1 MTKRLF
7 WISGLAAALIAAL
20 VIARSPAAAHHSS
33 APFYDDTRR
42 VDAVGTVTR
51 FLFRNPHSF
60 IFIQGDNGRGQSV
73 EWEVEL
79 GAAVS
84 MRRSGWTPETIK
96 AGDPIKATGQPSR
109 APDTWGMCCAQLS
122 RPDGSPIRP

>member
-1 MTKRLF
+1 MKRLV
-7 WISGLAAALIAAL
+7 WIASLLTVVVVGLIAFG
-20 VIARSPAAAHHSS
+20 RPAAAHHSS
-33 APFYDDTRR
+33 APFYDDTKR
-42 VDAVGTVTR
+42 VEAVGTVTR

-96 AGDPIKATGQPSR
+96 AGDQVKAVGQPSR

-122 RPDGSPIRP
+122 RPDGGPIR

>member
-1 MTKRLF
+1 MQRVI
-7 WISGLAAALIAAL
+7 WISSLLTVAVAGLVALS
-20 VIARSPAAAHHSS
+20 RPAAAHHSS
-33 APFYDDTRR
+33 APFYDDTKR
-42 VDAVGTVTR
+42 VEAVGTVTR

-96 AGDPIKATGQPSR
+96 AGDQVKAVGQPSR

-122 RPDGSPIRP
+122 RPDGSPIR

>member
-1 MTKRLF
+1 MKRLI
-7 WISGLAAALIAAL
+7 WISSLLAAAVVGFAAL
-20 VIARSPAAAHHSS
+20 SRPASAHHSS
-33 APFYDDTRR
+33 APFYDDTKR
-42 VDAVGTVTR
+42 VEAVGTVTR

-60 IFIQGDNGRGQSV
+60 IFLQGDNGRGQTV

-96 AGDPIKATGQPSR
+96 AGDQVKAVGQPSR

-122 RPDGSPIRP
+122 RPDGSPIR